1 MQQTFRPWLQW
12 IAALAFC
19 TVWRL
24 APFRPPNVEPVLA
37 TMMPFGKRYGAVM
50 SLLFC
55 AANMVLFDAITGNLS
70 QWTAVTAVTYAVIG
84 AVAGLIFDQKSGIIS
99 YALFAVVATLFYDAI
114 TGVAAGAILFGMGW
128 KEGFTGQIPFTIN
141 HLIGNVILAIV
152 LSPVADWVLVQTS
165 AELSGLRSKNHS
177 TLPTDML

>member
-1 MQQTFRPWLQW
+1 MQQSVQSWLQW
-12 IAALAFC
+12 LAGIAFC

-55 AANMVLFDAITGNLS
+55 AANMVLFDIITNNLS
-70 QWTAVTAVTYAVIG
+70 QWTAVTAVTYGVIG
-84 AVAGLIFDQKSGIIS
+84 AVAGLILDRESGIMS
-99 YALFAVVATLFYDAI
+99 YVVCAVIATLFYDAI

-128 KEGFTGQIPFTIN
+128 KEGFIGQIPFTIN
-141 HLIGNVILAIV
+141 HLIGNVILAIT
-152 LSPVADWVLVQTS
+152 LSPITDWVLHKTS
-165 AELSGLRSKNHS
+165 PEAVVSVKVVA
-177 TLPTDML
+177 